1 MSTSVF
7 LTYIAAV
14 WLLSWTPGPMMSL
27 IIANVTTYG
36 MTGGLWT
43 LAGNVSGLAVIVAA
57 AAVGMTSLMTFMSE
71 WFDIVRWI
79 GALYL
84 LWLGASRLY
93 QLSKGG
99 QVLAAREAKGRDWFF
114 QAFMVSVS
122 NPKVLLFLGAF
133 LPQFVDR
140 AGNVPLQLAIL
151 AVTFVVVIGLG
162 DCSYTVALAKV
173 RGLVAERWLR
183 TLDGIA
189 AGLLV
194 AGGLVL
200 AMARRP

>member
-1 MSTSVF
+1 MSMTVF
-7 LTYIAAV
+7 VTYVAAV

-27 IIANVTTYG
+27 IIANVTSYG
-36 MTGGLWT
+36 LTAGMWT

-57 AAVGMTSLMTFMSE
+57 AAFGMTSLMTFMSE
-71 WFDIVRWI
+71 WFDILRWI

-84 LWLGASRLY
+84 IWLGVTRLY
-93 QLSKGG
+93 QISKGG
-99 QVLAAREAKGRDWFF
+99 QMLAARVVKGRDWFF

-140 AGNVPLQLAIL
+140 SGDVPTQLAIL

-162 DCSYTVALAKV
+162 DLAYTVALAKV
-173 RGLVAERWLR
+173 RGLVAEHRLR
-183 TLDGIA
+183 MLDGIA

>member
-1 MSTSVF
+1 MSLSVF
-7 LTYIAAV
+7 ITYVAAV

-27 IIANVTTYG
+27 IIANVTSYG

-57 AAVGMTSLMTFMSE
+57 AALGMTSLMTFMSE

-84 LWLGASRLY
+84 IWLGASRLY
-93 QLSKGG
+93 QIWRGG
-99 QVLAAREAKGRDWFF
+99 EMLAVREANGRDWFF

-133 LPQFVDR
+133 LPQFVDPT
-140 AGNVPLQLAIL
+140 GNVGLQLAIL
-151 AVTFVVVIGLG
+151 AVTFLVVIGLC
-162 DCSYTVALAKV
+162 DCSYTIALAKV
-173 RGLVAERWLR
+173 RGLVDQRRLR
-183 TLDGIA
+183 KLDTIA

>member
-7 LTYIAAV
+7 IGFVAAV

-27 IIANVTTYG
+27 IIANVTSYG
-36 MTGGLWT
+36 MSAGLWT

-57 AAVGMTSLMTFMSE
+57 AAFGMTSLMTFMSE
-71 WFDIVRWI
+71 WFDILRWI

-84 LWLGASRLY
+84 IWLGVSRLY
-93 QLSKGG
+93 QISKGG

-140 AGNVPLQLAIL
+140 SGDVPLQLAIL

-162 DCSYTVALAKV
+162 DFAYTVALAKV
-173 RGLVAERWLR
+173 RGLVAEKRLR
-183 TLDGIA
+183 ALDGIA